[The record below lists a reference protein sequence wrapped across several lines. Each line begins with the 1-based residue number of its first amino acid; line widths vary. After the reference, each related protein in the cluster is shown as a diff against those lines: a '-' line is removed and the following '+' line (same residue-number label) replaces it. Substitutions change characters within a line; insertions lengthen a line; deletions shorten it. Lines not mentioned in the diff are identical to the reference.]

1 MQDMPLTPA
10 DIKAGLVELSGWTHE
25 ADGLE
30 KTFNFGSF
38 RESMSF
44 MMRVAFEAEDLDH
57 HPEWTNVYDRVS
69 IRLTTHHSDNK
80 VTAKDLELARRIERI
95 NWVK

>member
-1 MQDMPLTPA
+1 
-10 DIKAGLVELSGWTHE
+10 
-25 ADGLE
+25 
-30 KTFNFGSF
+30 
-38 RESMSF
+38 

-69 IRLTTHHSDNK
+69 IRLTTHHADNK